1 MDLDESQIDPTSQYL
16 DEPLISESQRPDSPM
31 LATRATQRAS
41 PPYTQRARRGP
52 RVQTDWTPDMELAML
67 NTFIDAKKQGLET
80 DNSNY
85 KSVVWPSIVD
95 AVSQHTHQSIT
106 KDICENRWRK
116 IKTIW
121 RLWHKHQQQ
130 ISGWSFCQE
139 KMTFINDIEV
149 TSMYFNQ
156 HPEMRQFQHQG
167 PVYPELTGELLDG
180 RLATDDYAIE
190 YHAHQQRR
198 REEMMSENTS
208 DVGTEEEL
216 TFTSTSFLTPTPVVE
231 SLGAAY
237 QSSASSS
244 QSPARMSTETSTRN
258 QPLKRKFGDSIDAL
272 REVIRESAT
281 AKLRV
286 EQPDDIKQAT
296 RLFLSEIQDLLPE
309 DWKVDGQIPYS
320 QYSKIPLLFRDPNIS
335 GLYLGYSA
343 GSIEDQ

>member
-95 AVSQHTHQSIT
+95 AV
-106 KDICENRWRK
+106 K
-116 IKTIW
+116 
-121 RLWHKHQQQ
+121 
-130 ISGWSFCQE
+130 
-139 KMTFINDIEV
+139 
-149 TSMYFNQ
+149 
-156 HPEMRQFQHQG
+156 
-167 PVYPELTGELLDG
+167 
-180 RLATDDYAIE
+180 
-190 YHAHQQRR
+190 
-198 REEMMSENTS
+198 
-208 DVGTEEEL
+208 
-216 TFTSTSFLTPTPVVE
+216 

-296 RLFLSEIQDLLPE
+296 RLFLKEQ
-309 DWKVDGQIPYS
+309 
-320 QYSKIPLLFRDPNIS
+320 
-335 GLYLGYSA
+335 
-343 GSIEDQ
+343 